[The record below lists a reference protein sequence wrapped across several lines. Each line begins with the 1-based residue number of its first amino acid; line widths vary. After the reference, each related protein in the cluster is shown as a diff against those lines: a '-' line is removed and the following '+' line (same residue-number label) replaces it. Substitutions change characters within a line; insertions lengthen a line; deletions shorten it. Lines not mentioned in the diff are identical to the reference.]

1 MPTIGQSGEPE
12 DAGLD
17 YRGGAGV
24 SDGGVDEDFFMFGG
38 GAKRAVI
45 ALERRL

>member
-24 SDGGVDEDFFMFGG
+24 SDGGEDEDFFMFLN
-38 GAKRAVI
+38 GARSGLSAF
-45 ALERRL
+45 LEN